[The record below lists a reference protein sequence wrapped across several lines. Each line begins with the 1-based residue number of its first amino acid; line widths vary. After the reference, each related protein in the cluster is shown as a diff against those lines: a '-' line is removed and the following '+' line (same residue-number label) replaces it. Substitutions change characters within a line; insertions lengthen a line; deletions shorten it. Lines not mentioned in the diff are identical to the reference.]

1 MFIHLI
7 ADLSRDSGLRERFA
21 RTPRDVLSEYD
32 VPETDWSLL
41 REVQGNAWREKV
53 NAELRELGYAL
64 APTVSLPLPWPGPSE
79 LELESVKPLSVNSGA
94 PFELTIAAEQTQEGD
109 PIPFPPEA
117 TISLSDSATSKD
129 YPATVNVDPKS
140 HYRAK
145 VIAKQ
150 VVVESAGSYSIRV
163 CATIAGTQVTV
174 PWTGRP
180 LSVK

>member
-1 MFIHLI
+1 MPCTIRI
-7 ADLSRDSGLRERFA
+7 VSNSNGAS
-21 RTPRDVLSEYD
+21 
-32 VPETDWSLL
+32 
-41 REVQGNAWREKV
+41 
-53 NAELRELGYAL
+53 
-64 APTVSLPLPWPGPSE
+64 APTCACVGSRPIS
-79 LELESVKPLSVNSGA
+79 SVGTDIMKPLSVNSGA

-140 HYRAK
+140 RYRAK